1 MLLLIW
7 CLWCLCEAE
16 IGAIHA
22 EQLKELKKDRFV
34 EIDSIHAVF
43 THVAENMIG

>member
-1 MLLLIW
+1 MSVLKATRLRHLVSNKGMLLLIW

-22 EQLKELKKDRFV
+22 EQLKVLKKDR
-34 EIDSIHAVF
+34 S
-43 THVAENMIG
+43 